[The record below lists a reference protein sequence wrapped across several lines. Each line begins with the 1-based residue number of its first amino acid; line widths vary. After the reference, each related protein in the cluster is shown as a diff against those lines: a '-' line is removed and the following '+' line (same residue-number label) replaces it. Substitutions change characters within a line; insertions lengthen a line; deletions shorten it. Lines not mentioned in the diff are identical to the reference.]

1 MENELIFTIDLPDQ
15 LHQSDFGYDKD
26 SAKEW
31 AKSHKE
37 RLNNDL
43 TPNEKNAVQILDIPR
58 EINGHIY
65 DINKVLKD
73 TGGNV
78 SRLPIADEKGEI
90 DETLLDRIDK
100 YRTLDKELGNA
111 FKKTSTKIPNRMTVY
126 NHIDPEDLG
135 ISYKEVWDG
144 NYNINS
150 SKAEELIENI
160 YEYGLDSSYMSVS
173 ASYNRNTEN
182 LILLKLDLPKGTSVI
197 PVGDGNSDTLHL
209 SKDLGFMITKEMSVI
224 VLNGRD
230 ILSIDAT
237 YISKEEIE
245 NEVSPI
251 MKSMENTVNN
261 LWNATLDIPA
271 NTNIFEFR
279 FAGTFTSGKI
289 NWAQKAIEDCVLNK
303 TSSLSVK
310 KDILLDITNYI
321 LENEGKII
329 FTDISLGYCP
339 EMQLILEDKLNE
351 EGINYFNSATGL
363 TNVNDRY
370 IAINNSKP
378 VDYSRT
384 RKTLVHEMGHIR
396 DRQLGERIYGEKI
409 MLSSKNDNKNGFLH
423 DLVKTEYDKLQGQ
436 FFDYAKSHI
445 KEYIPEIF
453 AFMHSDYIPDPSL
466 VASDVRG
473 KPLHEIVRIK
483 VPNTVKWI
491 EDFFIN

>member
-1 MENELIFTIDLPDQ
+1 
-15 LHQSDFGYDKD
+15 
-26 SAKEW
+26 
-31 AKSHKE
+31 
-37 RLNNDL
+37 
-43 TPNEKNAVQILDIPR
+43 
-58 EINGHIY
+58 
-65 DINKVLKD
+65 
-73 TGGNV
+73 
-78 SRLPIADEKGEI
+78 
-90 DETLLDRIDK
+90 
-100 YRTLDKELGNA
+100 
-111 FKKTSTKIPNRMTVY
+111 
-126 NHIDPEDLG
+126 
-135 ISYKEVWDG
+135 
-144 NYNINS
+144 
-150 SKAEELIENI
+150 
-160 YEYGLDSSYMSVS
+160 MSVS

-261 LWNATLDIPA
+261 PWNATLDIPA

-396 DRQLGERIYGEKI
+396 DRQHAHQLKR
-409 MLSSKNDNKNGFLH
+409 F
-423 DLVKTEYDKLQGQ
+423 
-436 FFDYAKSHI
+436 
-445 KEYIPEIF
+445 
-453 AFMHSDYIPDPSL
+453 
-466 VASDVRG
+466 
-473 KPLHEIVRIK
+473 
-483 VPNTVKWI
+483 
-491 EDFFIN
+491 